1 MNMKALPL
9 LLAVG
14 LAAGGCSSLNRSR
27 DLSNANVP
35 PATTAQQ
42 VCSNCH
48 GIDGNSINPTFPKL
62 AQMPEPYLV
71 EQLKAFRAHHR
82 QDPPGYEYMW
92 GITRSLTDAQID
104 GLAKYFS
111 SQTSKPNPNPSQ
123 LGVAEGKQIFDKGV
137 PEKDI
142 PACGTCHGAQGQ
154 GQATFP
160 RLAGQHA
167 DYIEKQLMVFQRTDE
182 RMPEG
187 AAMKDVAHS
196 LTPEHIRDVARY
208 VASLP

>member
-1 MNMKALPL
+1 MKTLPVVLAL
-9 LLAVG
+9 G
-14 LAAGGCSSLNRSR
+14 LAAAGCSSLQRSR
-27 DLSNANVP
+27 DLANPNVP
-35 PATTAQQ
+35 AATTAQQ

-48 GIDGNSINPTFPKL
+48 GVDGNSVNPTFPKL
-62 AQMPEPYLV
+62 AQQPEAYLEV
-71 EQLKAFRAHHR
+71 QLKAFRAHHR

-92 GITRSLTDAQID
+92 GITRSLSDAQID

-111 SQTSKPNPNPSQ
+111 SQTSRPNPHPSQ
-123 LGVAEGKQIFDKGV
+123 VGVAEGRQLFEKGV
-137 PEKDI
+137 PEKGI

-167 DYIEKQLMVFQRTDE
+167 DYIEKQLMVFQRTEE

-196 LTPEHIRDVARY
+196 LTAEHIRDVAAY